1 MNYVL
6 PDYLFGNSVTVTRFT
21 PGEDAEG
28 GFTPTV
34 ESTTSG
40 VACSVQPTSGRGMI
54 DQGRDG
60 EMITHKVYFKTD
72 QALKKGDKIAWGS
85 KVLSVKDTYN
95 ATSGVDLYYRVDCTE
110 RL

>member
-28 GFTPTV
+28 GFTQVT
-34 ESTTSG
+34 STTATLS
-40 VACSVQPTSGRGMI
+40 CSVQPTSGRGLI

-60 EMITHKVYFKTD
+60 ELITHKVYFRTD
-72 QALKKGDKIAWGS
+72 PTLKKGDEIAWGT
-85 KVLSVKDTYN
+85 KTLSVKDTHN